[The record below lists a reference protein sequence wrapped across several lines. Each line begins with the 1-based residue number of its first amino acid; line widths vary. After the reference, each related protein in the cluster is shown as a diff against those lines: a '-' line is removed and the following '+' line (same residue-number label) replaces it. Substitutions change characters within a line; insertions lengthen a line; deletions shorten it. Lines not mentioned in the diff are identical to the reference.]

1 MDAMHSKQKQG
12 GISSVHTQPAL
23 SNSIQSRST
32 ATTKSCIVPCPGLQ
46 YLCKL
51 PNSQIWNLSP
61 STGMTSATLFKSFS
75 PELAD
80 FDAAPI
86 MTLVFDL
93 YNFRKSCLRLR
104 SLFSDSPLIVD
115 LSERKTYILNVDRSS
130 PRIPIKI
137 SDLVCH
143 NPIELAVHN
152 IRLSLTSLNFL
163 YMKAMYLELGSTL
176 FFRTIASMT
185 IDDVLR
191 NALESTYKSLPW
203 YNSKTNLQATKNNMV
218 AHAPITLNCHK
229 TGMPPWLPSPDLT
242 TKQHIQLLYN
252 FFIRQNNLT
261 FVPFMRDF
269 VTWNEWGLNYN
280 EKGYIRVDFRDV
292 HTNTIRDLMLQLIW
306 LEPYY

>member
-1 MDAMHSKQKQG
+1 MA
-12 GISSVHTQPAL
+12 
-23 SNSIQSRST
+23 
-32 ATTKSCIVPCPGLQ
+32 
-46 YLCKL
+46 
-51 PNSQIWNLSP
+51 
-61 STGMTSATLFKSFS
+61 SATLFKSFS

-86 MTLVFDL
+86 MTLAFDL
-93 YNFRKSCLRLR
+93 YSFRESCLRLR

-115 LSERKTYILNVDRSS
+115 LSERKTYILNVGRSS

-203 YNSKTNLQATKNNMV
+203 YNSKTNLQATKNNMI
-218 AHAPITLNCHK
+218 AHAPITLDCHK
-229 TGMPPWLPSPDLT
+229 IGMPPWLPSPDLT
-242 TKQHIQLLYN
+242 TRQHIQLLYN

-261 FVPFMRDF
+261 FVPFMRNF

-280 EKGYIRVDFRDV
+280 EKGYIRVDFRNV